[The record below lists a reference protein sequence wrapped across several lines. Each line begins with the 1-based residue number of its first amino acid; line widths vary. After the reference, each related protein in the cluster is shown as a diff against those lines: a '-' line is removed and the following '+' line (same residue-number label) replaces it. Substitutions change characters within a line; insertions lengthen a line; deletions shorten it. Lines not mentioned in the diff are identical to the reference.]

1 MDIKKL
7 KEIIKELQKDLG
19 KALLS
24 TDIWGV
30 ADGQSIAGHRS
41 NPTAAALMNRVG
53 KELMDSTKVAEF
65 PSVEKYYVLELKN
78 GKMLLCLLFGDY
90 QWGMLLDVEKIQL
103 GLLLNV
109 IVPKCIEGFNAALT
123 G

>member
-7 KEIIKELQKDLG
+7 KALIKELQNDLG

-30 ADGQSIAGHRS
+30 ADGQSIAGYKS
-41 NPTAAALMNRVG
+41 NPIAAALMNQVSQ
-53 KELMDSTKVAEF
+53 ELNDSTKISEF
-65 PSVEKYYVLELKN
+65 PSVEKYFVLELKKD
-78 GKMLLCLLFGDY
+78 KMLLCLLFGNY
-90 QWGMLLDVEKIQL
+90 QWGMLLDTKQVQL

-109 IVPKCIEGFNAALT
+109 VAPKCIEGFNAAVS

>member
-7 KEIIKELQKDLG
+7 NEIIKELQKDIG
-19 KALLS
+19 KGLLS

-30 ADGQSIAGHRS
+30 VDGQSIAGYKS

-53 KELMDSTKVAEF
+53 KEILDSTSVAGF
-65 PSVEKYYVLELKN
+65 PSLEKFYVLELKN
-78 GKMLLCLLFGDY
+78 AKMLLCLLFGDY
-90 QWGMLLDVEKIQL
+90 QWGMLLDTKQVQL

-109 IVPKCIEGFNAALT
+109 IAPKCMEGFNAAVS

>member
-7 KEIIKELQKDLG
+7 NEIIKELQQDLG
-19 KALLS
+19 KGLLS

-30 ADGQSIAGHRS
+30 ADGQSIAGYES

-53 KELMDSTKVAEF
+53 QEIKDSTSVAEF
-65 PSVEKYYVLELKN
+65 PSLEKFYVLELKN
-78 GKMLLCLLFGDY
+78 AKMLLCLLFGDY
-90 QWGMLLDVEKIQL
+90 QWGMLLDTKQVQL

-109 IVPKCIEGFNAALT
+109 IAPKCMEGFNAAVS